1 MLLDKDRV
9 QMGHISDRKSPIDLL
24 KALGTVEKQLRLARS
39 EILSLNKRLKMLERR
54 TQNIEQWKG
63 EQK

>member
-1 MLLDKDRV
+1 MLLDRDRET
-9 QMGHISDRKSPIDLL
+9 RKPGPIDLL